1 MARVLVVAFFVLVGM
16 GIYLFTVNQ
25 KLEAA
30 QISVETITKDR
41 DAWKTRMTQ
50 YQSEGKTVQANL
62 DQCTTQKADLQTQ
75 LDTIAAAAASKRPA
89 GKK

>member
-30 QISVETITKDR
+30 GIQVETITKDR

-62 DQCTTQKADLQTQ
+62 DSCTTQKADLQTQ
-75 LDTIAAAAASKRPA
+75 LDTIAAAAAAKRPA

>member
-30 QISVETITKDR
+30 QIQVETITKDR

-75 LDTIAAAAASKRPA
+75 LDTMTAAAAKKPA

>member
-30 QISVETITKDR
+30 QIQVETVSKDR

-50 YQSEGKTVQANL
+50 YQTEGKTVAANL
-62 DQCTTQKADLQTQ
+62 EQCTSQKADLQTQ
-75 LDTIAAAAASKRPA
+75 LDTINAASAKRPA
-89 GKK
+89 AKK

>member
-1 MARVLVVAFFVLVGM
+1 MARVLVVAFFILVGM

-30 QISVETITKDR
+30 SMKVEEVTKDR
-41 DAWKTRMTQ
+41 DQWKTRMTQ
-50 YQSEGKTVQANL
+50 YQSEGKAQKAEL

-75 LDTIAAAAASKRPA
+75 LDTINAAMAKKGPA
-89 GKK
+89 KK

>member
-75 LDTIAAAAASKRPA
+75 LDTIAAAAAAKRPA

>member
-1 MARVLVVAFFVLVGM
+1 MARVLVVAFFILVGM

-30 QISVETITKDR
+30 QARVEEITKDR

-50 YQSEGKTVQANL
+50 YQSEGKTMKADL
-62 DQCTTQKADLQTQ
+62 DQCTTEKTDLQTQ
-75 LDTIAAAAASKRPA
+75 LDAATAAMA
-89 GKK
+89 KKGRR

>member
-30 QISVETITKDR
+30 QIQVETVSKDR

-50 YQSEGKTVQANL
+50 YQTEGKTVVANL
-62 DQCTTQKADLQTQ
+62 EQCTSQKADLQTQ
-75 LDTIAAAAASKRPA
+75 LDTINAASAKRPA
-89 GKK
+89 AKK